1 MEVTYEDDKMA
12 MPGGRCGWDHRYDRT
27 FLTSPYAPDFN
38 AHHDDRRMII
48 EVHSYREEGTAL
60 VANIGVTTFFHGIT
74 TTKLGRIY
82 L

>member
-1 MEVTYEDDKMA
+1 MKTTKWQCPVADV
-12 MPGGRCGWDHRYDRT
+12 GGITDMIRRT

-38 AHHDDRRMII
+38 AHHNDRRMII

-74 TTKLGRIY
+74 ATKLGRIY